1 MHQPRFFQKLASF
14 AFFPLVGGPPGL
26 LLFVDIFA
34 GPNGGL
40 LAGISAD
47 KHHNSRPV
55 PASSS
60 GRYKNFCHTVC
71 MKQPSVKGSPFF
83 RLEQKRKP

>member
-34 GPNGGL
+34 VPNGGL
-40 LAGISAD
+40 LAGNGAD
-47 KHHNSRPV
+47 RHHNNRPALANNSSRD
-55 PASSS
+55 
-60 GRYKNFCHTVC
+60 KKFCHTAC
-71 MKQPSVKGSPFF
+71 MKQPSVK
-83 RLEQKRKP
+83 